1 MSFYTGRF
9 RRHRSGY
16 GSAGERCMAVS
27 VAILVG
33 DVAAVLVGEL
43 PVCGESGT
51 WTVRNGTN
59 VGFRV
64 QWTRQGG

>member
-1 MSFYTGRF
+1 
-9 RRHRSGY
+9 
-16 GSAGERCMAVS
+16 MAVS